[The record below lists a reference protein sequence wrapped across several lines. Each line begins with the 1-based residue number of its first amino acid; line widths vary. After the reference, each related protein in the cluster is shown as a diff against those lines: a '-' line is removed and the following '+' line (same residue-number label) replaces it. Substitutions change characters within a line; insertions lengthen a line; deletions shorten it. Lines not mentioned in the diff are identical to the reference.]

1 MYLKKSKRFNSVY
14 DSPTGSWDKQNNDIL
29 LSILAGFSGFGGI
42 EKLSKNQYN
51 ETLQCILGMILKF
64 NKS

>member
-1 MYLKKSKRFNSVY
+1 MYLKRSKRFNPVY
-14 DSPTGSWDKQNNDIL
+14 DSPTGSRDKPNNDIL

-42 EKLSKNQYN
+42 EKLSKNQYS
-51 ETLQCILGMILKF
+51 ETLQCILGILEF